1 MFFFDINGRIF
12 QIADS
17 VTENLSS
24 NIHSSLIDFDIS
36 CLTLAFFICCHRE
49 DTLIEKTNKRFKD
62 LIHGKV
68 MTLEGNHYLY
78 PTKAKE
84 IIKSFTEF
92 MNEVK

>member
-17 VTENLSS
+17 VTEKLSS

-49 DTLIEKTNKRFKD
+49 DTLIGKNNKIFSTWESGD
-62 LIHGKV
+62 I
-68 MTLEGNHYLY
+68 
-78 PTKAKE
+78 
-84 IIKSFTEF
+84 
-92 MNEVK
+92 

>member
-1 MFFFDINGRIF
+1 MEE
-12 QIADS
+12 QI
-17 VTENLSS
+17 
-24 NIHSSLIDFDIS
+24 
-36 CLTLAFFICCHRE
+36 
-49 DTLIEKTNKRFKD
+49 KD

-84 IIKSFTEF
+84 IIKSFREF